1 MDREMS
7 KMSLR
12 SDDDQEDVRASSA
25 NSLQRSLETVNRAL
39 LSSVNVRQKSTAANT
54 SSKGFS
60 SAYSRKK
67 DREGVSIQDQARQ
80 LTKILINTGDK
91 YVRQKHLEY
100 MRSTK
105 MKQNNEKD
113 LKSIILEEDVFNR
126 LYQMSEKKKQPKI
139 LSNPST

>member
-1 MDREMS
+1 MS

-67 DREGVSIQDQARQ
+67 DREGVSI
-80 LTKILINTGDK
+80 
-91 YVRQKHLEY
+91 
-100 MRSTK
+100 
-105 MKQNNEKD
+105 
-113 LKSIILEEDVFNR
+113 
-126 LYQMSEKKKQPKI
+126 
-139 LSNPST
+139 